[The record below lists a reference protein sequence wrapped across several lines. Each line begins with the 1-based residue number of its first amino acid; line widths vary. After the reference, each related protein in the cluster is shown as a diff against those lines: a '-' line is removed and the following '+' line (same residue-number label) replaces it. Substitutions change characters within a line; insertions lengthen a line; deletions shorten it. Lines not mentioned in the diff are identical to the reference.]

1 MNFRLLP
8 EWAEQ
13 DAVMLTWPH
22 KDTDWA
28 DNLARVEPVYIE
40 LAKHITMQQQLV
52 IVAHNSAL
60 KMHITALLNSANI
73 SLNRVHFVVT
83 PTNDTWARD
92 HGPLTCAAIDSPEQ
106 LKVYDFTFNG
116 WGNKF
121 ESALDNQ
128 INRTLVKEL
137 SSINNQYQALDMVLE
152 GGGIE
157 INEHGVL
164 LTTSECL
171 LNKNRNPDLN
181 PADIEVLLKEH
192 LGATRFLWVDHG
204 YLAGDDTDSHIDTLV
219 RFAPNNTLVY
229 VRCDDKTDEHFSALD
244 AMEKQLKTFKT
255 ADNTPY
261 NLIELPWPKA
271 AYDDEQT
278 RLPATYANYLIINNA
293 VLVPTYNDA
302 NDERALAQVQKAY
315 PQHTIIGVNC
325 QPIIEQFGSLHCIT
339 MQLPRG
345 FLAGAAQ

>member
-22 KDTDWA
+22 TNTDWA

-40 LAKHITMQQQLV
+40 LAKHITAKQALV
-52 IVAHNSAL
+52 IVAHDEAL
-60 KMHITALLNSANI
+60 KTHINSLLNDAGI
-73 SLNRVHFVVT
+73 KQTRVYFVVT

-92 HGPLTCAAIDSPEQ
+92 HGPLTCSAIEKPEQ

-128 INRTLVKEL
+128 INHILVKQL
-137 SSINNQYQALDMVLE
+137 SNINNQYQALDMVLE

-171 LNKNRNPDLN
+171 LNKNRNPNLTPN
-181 PADIEVLLKEH
+181 DIEVLLKAH

-229 VRCDDKTDEHFSALD
+229 VKCDDESDEHFSALD
-244 AMEKQLKTFKT
+244 AMEKQLKSFKT

-261 NLIELPWPKA
+261 KLIELPWPKA
-271 AYDDEQT
+271 VYDDENT
-278 RLPATYANYLIINNA
+278 RLPATYANYLIINNT
-293 VLVPTYNDA
+293 VLVPTYDDA
-302 NDERALAQVQKAY
+302 SDQRALTQVQKAY
-315 PQHTIIGVNC
+315 PEHTIIGVNC
-325 QPIIEQFGSLHCIT
+325 LPIIEQFGSLHCIT

>member
-22 KDTDWA
+22 KHTDWA
-28 DNLARVEPVYIE
+28 DNLARVEPVYVE
-40 LAKHITMQQQLV
+40 LAKHITHYQFLV
-52 IVAHNSAL
+52 VVAHDEAL
-60 KMHITALLNSANI
+60 KAHITALLNQANI
-73 SLNRVHFVVT
+73 NLERVHFVVT

-92 HGPLTCAAIDSPEQ
+92 HGPLTCANINDETK

-128 INRTLVKEL
+128 INKAVVEQL
-137 SSINNQYQALDMVLE
+137 SHANNDYQALDMVLE

-171 LNKNRNPDLN
+171 LNKNRNPDLSSQ
-181 PADIEVLLKEH
+181 DIETLLKTY
-192 LGATRFLWVDHG
+192 LGATDFLWVDHG

-229 VRCDDKTDEHFSALD
+229 VQCDDENDEHFTALK
-244 AMEKQLKTFKT
+244 AMENQLKSFKT
-255 ADNTPY
+255 AGNTPY
-261 NLIELPWPKA
+261 TLVELPWPKA
-271 AYDDEQT
+271 AYDDENS

-293 VLVPTYNDA
+293 VLVPTYNDV
-302 NDERALAQVQKAY
+302 NDDRALAQVQIAY